1 MRLSCVRNVQQTTI
15 AAAYLMFDFINTNTD
30 TLPPFLS
37 LSQWSHNPKHT
48 HRYRVYLHLYFSCCW
63 DISPWRALTCNR
75 CAPHCAHNCSTGR
88 VDGEGRGSGNI
99 HDLRRRIVYEL
110 HPQSIKLILFDTL
123 RTAAVQYIDHI
134 LLQYHIQTEIIAAR
148 LWSISFANVANL
160 WREQGAG
167 REGESCFMWQQREMN
182 WG

>member
-1 MRLSCVRNVQQTTI
+1 MRLSCVPNVQQTTI

-30 TLPPFLS
+30 TLPPSAS
-37 LSQWSHNPKHT
+37 LPLPLAVIAQSEAHT
-48 HRYRVYLHLYFSCCW
+48 HRYRVYLHLYLYFSCCW

-88 VDGEGRGSGNI
+88 GYGEGRGSGNI

-148 LWSISFANVANL
+148 L
-160 WREQGAG
+160 
-167 REGESCFMWQQREMN
+167 
-182 WG
+182 

>member
-1 MRLSCVRNVQQTTI
+1 MRLSCVPNVQQTTI

-48 HRYRVYLHLYFSCCW
+48 HRYPVYLHLYLYLYFSCCW

-88 VDGEGRGSGNI
+88 GVGEGIGQYPRSTATYCLWTASAVNKTYTFWYTANCGCTIYRPYTAPIPYTNRD
-99 HDLRRRIVYEL
+99 HRCA
-110 HPQSIKLILFDTL
+110 PLINFIC
-123 RTAAVQYIDHI
+123 QC
-134 LLQYHIQTEIIAAR
+134 
-148 LWSISFANVANL
+148 
-160 WREQGAG
+160 G
-167 REGESCFMWQQREMN
+167 
-182 WG
+182 